1 MSQNNIVDALKPHF
15 NDQDNLPQD
24 IFYDKFHVIENKGE
38 GDCLFL
44 SICQQDGRY
53 STAPQLRKALC
64 DFYNDFIFEMS
75 VYDES
80 SLQYK
85 LCMQHLADNIEYHA
99 VTGKEN
105 KRTHIER
112 ICRSKEYA
120 GIMDILALAI
130 MLDRPMILFNN
141 IKTSED
147 ATYEEYNVEEYTD
160 VSVQNNPPILIRY
173 DGAYHY
179 EALKTKADTSLHHSA
194 PPAPPAPPS
203 PKPKT
208 QKTQKKQKTKS
219 PKKNSNSSTRSK
231 SKSKSKSKSP
241 GKTRKSPPK
250 LPTPPPKTAKTAKTA
265 KKSITKTTEL
275 KPNDY
280 IGTQFVKIFVDET
293 GNEAQYIGTVKQHP
307 TKKTSK
313 LFYIEYDD
321 GDSEEMNSK
330 QFSDALKN
338 KISPN

>member
-1 MSQNNIVDALKPHF
+1 MSQNQIVNALKTHF
-15 NDQDNLPQD
+15 NAQDNLPQYV
-24 IFYDKFHVIENKGE
+24 FYDKFHVIENKGE

-44 SICQQDGRY
+44 SICQQDERY
-53 STAPQLRKALC
+53 PTAPKLRKALC
-64 DFYNDFIFEMS
+64 DFYKEFNFDMMS
-75 VYDES
+75 VFSES

-85 LCMQHLADNIEYHA
+85 LCMQYLADNIEYNA
-99 VTGKEN
+99 RTGTPN
-105 KRTHIER
+105 KKTHIER

-120 GIMDILALAI
+120 GIMDILAIAI
-130 MLDRPMILFNN
+130 ILKRPIVLFNN
-141 IKTSED
+141 IQTSED

-179 EALKTKADTSLHHSA
+179 EALKNKPDTSLYHTVPTVTK

-203 PKPKT
+203 PKRKT
-208 QKTQKKQKTKS
+208 QKTKS

-231 SKSKSKSKSP
+231 SKSKSKSKS
-241 GKTRKSPPK
+241 SPR
-250 LPTPPPKTAKTAKTA
+250 LPTPPPKKAKTTSITKKA
-265 KKSITKTTEL
+265 KKPTTKTTEL
-275 KPNDY
+275 KPKDY
-280 IGTQFVKIFVDET
+280 IGTKFVKIFIDET
-293 GNEAQYIGTVKQHP
+293 GEEAQYIGTVKQHP

-321 GDSEEMNSK
+321 GDTEEMNSK

-338 KISPN
+338 KISDSPN